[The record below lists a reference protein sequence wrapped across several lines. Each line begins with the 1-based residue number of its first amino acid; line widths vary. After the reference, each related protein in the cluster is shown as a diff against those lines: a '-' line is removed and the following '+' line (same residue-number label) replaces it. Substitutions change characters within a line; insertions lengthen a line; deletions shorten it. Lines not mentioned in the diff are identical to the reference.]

1 MHVCYKIVRV
11 TILDG
16 FVDEPSCFGVPPYI
30 SPYVRY
36 IAGAIKDAG
45 HEYEY
50 MTIEEWRNGRQIK
63 GNILILVAG
72 AIVPGRYLRAMPVS
86 LNEMKEITHLFKG
99 IKILAGS
106 AAAFGIGQGG
116 GKKLIKVDGLFDYV
130 AILDGD
136 AFIYDF
142 LNNELNQ
149 RRRKR
154 AEWQKWAILGSEVVS
169 QHPDFPEPLIAEIET
184 YRGCIRWF
192 NGGCS
197 FCMEPSFGKPVMRSE
212 KEILTE
218 VKELMKHGVKNFRL
232 GCQSCFFS
240 YKAKGIGK
248 SETPMPNVDAIKR
261 LLEGIYK
268 LKPSVLHIDNANPAV
283 IAEWEEHAIKIAEL
297 LKKYST
303 PGNVAAFGMESAD
316 EKVIKENNLNAEPWQ
331 VMKAI
336 KILNEVGNEKGYNGM
351 PYLLPGI
358 NILFGLKGESKETYI
373 KNYKFLKEVME
384 KNLLLRRI
392 NVRQVVNLKGNGI
405 KINKT
410 EFRKFKKKINEE
422 INKPMLQKMLPYGS
436 ILRNVYLELN
446 KGNATYGRQIGTYPI
461 LIYLPYKTEINRFVD
476 VKVYDYG
483 FRSVS
488 AIEFPFNINNATYT
502 QLKNIPKIGSKKA
515 AEIIKKRPIKSLEQ
529 IENIIGKDMKRWFA
543 VK

>member
-116 GKKLIKVDGLFDYV
+116 GKKLVKVDGFFDYV

-212 KEILTE
+212 KEILME
-218 VKELMKHGVKNFRL
+218 IKELMKHGVKNFRL

-268 LKPSVLHIDNANPAV
+268 LKPSILHIDNANPAV

-336 KILNEVGNEKGYNGM
+336 KILNEAGNEKGYNGM

-529 IENIIGKDMKRWFA
+529 IENIIGKNMKRWFA

>member
-1 MHVCYKIVRV
+1 MHVCYKIVHV

-86 LNEMKEITHLFKG
+86 LNEIKEITHLFKG

-116 GKKLIKVDGLFDYV
+116 GKKLVKVDGFFDYV

-154 AEWQKWAILGSEVVS
+154 AEWQKWAILGSEIVS

-515 AEIIKKRPIKSLEQ
+515 AEIIKKRPIKSLEE

>member
-1 MHVCYKIVRV
+1 MHVCYKIVHV

-154 AEWQKWAILGSEVVS
+154 VEWQKWAILGSKVVS
-169 QHPDFPEPLIAEIET
+169 QHPDFPKPLIAEIET

>member
-86 LNEMKEITHLFKG
+86 LNEIKEITHLFKG

-169 QHPDFPEPLIAEIET
+169 RHPDFPEPLIAEIET

-212 KEILTE
+212 KEILME
-218 VKELMKHGVKNFRL
+218 IKELMKHGVKNFRL

-336 KILNEVGNEKGYNGM
+336 KILNEVGNEKGCNGM

-410 EFRKFKKKINEE
+410 ELRKFKKKINEE

-515 AEIIKKRPIKSLEQ
+515 AEIIKKRPIKSLEE